1 MADVELTYKGNTI
14 GSLSASGSLT
24 MKTAGC
30 YCEDDIGLTY
40 TSPGGGGGGA
50 SGTFTPNA
58 DTLSFSIDIGDA
70 SLTKFLIY
78 ATTKPGGSGK
88 KEAALMFVDWDNMAY
103 SVVNRNPGDSGWIA
117 VSLYTTFSNTGVS
130 KSGSVITF
138 SININWAN
146 APGYF
151 KSGITYQW
159 FAM

>member
-14 GSLSASGSLT
+14 GSLSASGNLT
-24 MKTAGC
+24 LETAGC
-30 YCEDDIGLTY
+30 YCEDDIGVTY
-40 TSPGGGGGGA
+40 TSPGGGGT
-50 SGTFTPNA
+50 SGTYTPTAN
-58 DTLSFSIDIGDA
+58 TLSFSIDIGDA

-103 SVVNRNPGDSGWIA
+103 SVVNRNPADSAWIGA
-117 VSLYTTFSNTGVS
+117 SLYTTFSNTGVS

-138 SININWAN
+138 SININWTN